1 MFYASL
7 IIIACFNILLLVVYG
22 LSEEPGI
29 AYDVEY
35 EVKHMSHDYHGKSK
49 MQLYFHN
56 NEFESKWVV
65 EEIGEDHQ
73 PVYFESHSKGELKK
87 HSRNVYTVRYNE
99 HSSNFLENQRLPD
112 LPISSNF
119 YSAERYLSTRN
130 TVEVKYRSDDYI
142 IIISFL
148 NGGQIMAMKR
158 Y

>member
-22 LSEEPGI
+22 LSGEPGI

-35 EVKHMSHDYHGKSK
+35 SIKHMSRGYHGKSK
-49 MQLYFHN
+49 MQLYMHG

-73 PVYFESHSKGELKK
+73 PVYFESHSKGEFKK
-87 HSRNVYTVRYNE
+87 YGRNIYTFSYNE
-99 HSSNFLENQRLPD
+99 HSSNFLENQRLPE

-130 TVEVKYRSDDYI
+130 TVEVKYRNDDYI

-148 NGGQIMAMKR
+148 NGGQILAMKR

>member
-22 LSEEPGI
+22 FSGEPGV
-29 AYDVEY
+29 AYDIEY

-49 MQLYFHN
+49 MQIYSHG

-65 EEIGEDHQ
+65 EEMGEDHK
-73 PVYFESHSKGELKK
+73 PIYFESHSTGVFKRY
-87 HSRNVYTVRYNE
+87 SRNLFTVTYEE
-99 HSSNFLENQRLPD
+99 HSSNFLDNNRLPD
-112 LPISSNF
+112 LPISRNF

-130 TVEVKYRSDDYI
+130 TVEVKHRGDDYI
-142 IIISFL
+142 IIITFL
-148 NGGQIMAMKR
+148 NGGQIMGMRR